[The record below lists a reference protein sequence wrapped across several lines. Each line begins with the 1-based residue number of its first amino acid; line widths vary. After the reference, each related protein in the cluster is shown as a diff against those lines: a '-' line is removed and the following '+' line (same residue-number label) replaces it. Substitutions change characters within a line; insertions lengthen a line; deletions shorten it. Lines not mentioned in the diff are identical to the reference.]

1 LGLAGRAR
9 GDDTAR
15 HEDPPSLEDV
25 LDELDLETEILEDE
39 ILSEDEEAT
48 ATDEV
53 VAVANGISDVID
65 RDARPRA
72 GLVKSPWSSTRS
84 AIDVS
89 IAWRQLRDGERRRG
103 ELWILATWSR

>member
-1 LGLAGRAR
+1 M

-25 LDELDLETEILEDE
+25 LDELDLETEIHEDE
-39 ILSEDEEAT
+39 ILSVDEEAT

-89 IAWRQLRDGERRRG
+89 IDVSIAWRQLRDGERRRG